1 MHEHWSSGT
10 KGTDMGI
17 LIKNTLAIL
26 PEGDKN
32 AVKETNICIDRDRI
46 VAIGDVPADF
56 NAEKIIDG
64 KDRLVIPGLINCHT
78 HSYMAF
84 MRNIADDLS
93 FMDWL
98 FGRIDPIEQ
107 KMTDED
113 TYWGACLAIIEMM
126 KSGTTCFNDMMMNI
140 KHTSKA
146 IKESGMRAVMTR
158 GLVGGAD
165 ENGVVDDGG
174 RIDQLYE
181 EMDFCKDCDRIT
193 FKFGPHAPYTCDD
206 AYFRLIS
213 EQAKEKGIGI
223 HVHLSESLSEIEQ
236 IKEKYGCSPIEMADK
251 NGLFDVPCIAAH
263 CVQVSD
269 EDIAIM
275 VKKGVSVVTNPAS
288 NMKLGNG
295 FAPVKKMM
303 DAGINVCLGTDG
315 AASNN
320 SLNMFHELS
329 LLTLIHKGTAKTPQ
343 CISAEEGFKIATIN
357 GAKALGLDTLTG
369 SIEVGKKADLAIID
383 LNNPSLQ
390 PKNNLIAGLCYSA
403 NGSEVD
409 TVIIDGKITM
419 ENRKVLTLD
428 ESLVYEKVNEIIQR
442 MGLDK
447 QEC

>member
-1 MHEHWSSGT
+1 
-10 KGTDMGI
+10 MGI
-17 LIKNTLAIL
+17 IIKNALAIL
-26 PEGDKN
+26 PEGTKDVIKEASIYIDQDK
-32 AVKETNICIDRDRI
+32 I
-46 VAIGDVPADF
+46 VGINSEPTGF
-56 NAEKIIDG
+56 NADKIIDG
-64 KDRLVIPGLINCHT
+64 KDKLVIPGLINCHT

-140 KHTSKA
+140 KHTTKA
-146 IKESGMRAVMTR
+146 IKESGMRAVMCR
-158 GLVGGAD
+158 GLVGGTD
-165 ENGVVDDGG
+165 EQGVIDDGG
-174 RIDQLYE
+174 RIDQTYE
-181 EMDFCKDCDRIT
+181 EMEFCKDCDRIT
-193 FKFGPHAPYTCDD
+193 FKLGPHAPYTCDD
-206 AYFRLIS
+206 AYFRHIS
-213 EQAKEKGIGI
+213 EEAKKKGLGI
-223 HVHLSESLSEIEQ
+223 HVHLSESLSEIDQ

-251 NGLFDVPCIAAH
+251 NGLFDVPCVAAH

-269 EDIAIM
+269 EDIEIM
-275 VKKGVSVVTNPAS
+275 AKKGVSVVTNPAS

-295 FAPVKKMM
+295 FAPIQKML
-303 DAGINVCLGTDG
+303 DAGVNVCLGTDG

-329 LLTLIHKGTAKTPQ
+329 LLTLIHKGTGMTPQ
-343 CISAEEGFKIATIN
+343 CVSAAEGFKIATIN
-357 GAKALGLDTLTG
+357 GAKALGLDKETG
-369 SIEVGKKADLAIID
+369 SIEVGKKADLAILD

-390 PKNNLIAGLCYSA
+390 PKNNLLAGLCYSA

-409 TVIIDGKITM
+409 TVIINGQITM

-428 ESLVYEKVNEIIQR
+428 EALVYEKVNAIIKR
-442 MGLDK
+442 MELDK
-447 QEC
+447 TEY

>member
-1 MHEHWSSGT
+1 
-10 KGTDMGI
+10 MGI
-17 LIKNTLAIL
+17 VIKNALALL
-26 PEGDKN
+26 PEGEKN
-32 AVKETNICIDRDRI
+32 VVKETSLYIEADKITG
-46 VAIGDVPADF
+46 IG
-56 NAEKIIDG
+56 NAPEGFAEDKVIDG
-64 KDRLVIPGLINCHT
+64 KDKFVIPGLINCHT

-107 KMTDED
+107 KMSDED

-140 KHTSKA
+140 KHTTKA

-165 ENGVVDDGG
+165 ENGVIDDGG
-174 RIDQLYE
+174 RINQLYE
-181 EMDFCKDCDRIT
+181 EMEFCKDCDRIT
-193 FKFGPHAPYTCDD
+193 FKFGPHAPYTCDE
-206 AYFRLIS
+206 AYFRHIS
-213 EQAKEKGIGI
+213 DQAKEKGIGI
-223 HVHLSESLSEIEQ
+223 HVHLSESVSEIEQ
-236 IKEKYGCSPIEMADK
+236 MKEKYGCTPIELADK

-269 EDIAIM
+269 EDIEIM
-275 VKKGVSVVTNPAS
+275 AKKGVSVVTNPAS

-295 FAPVKKMM
+295 FAPVQKML

-343 CISAEEGFKIATIN
+343 CISAAEGVKIATIN
-357 GAKALGLDTLTG
+357 GAKALGLENEIG
-369 SIEVGKKADLAIID
+369 SIEVGKKADLAILD

-409 TVIIDGKITM
+409 TVIIDGRITM
-419 ENRKVLTLD
+419 ENRKVLTMD
-428 ESLVYEKVNEIIQR
+428 EALVYEKVNAIIKR

-447 QEC
+447 QEY